1 MILTGDSNLACWER
15 ILDYYK
21 GRTEEETGTEVLKAD
36 ILPASHH
43 GSRTFFKDGD
53 EDSEASLEALE
64 TIAPDAVVA
73 SVGDNNQHDHPH
85 DDMMDAY
92 RDQVGDDNVFET
104 RHTGTIVM
112 EIDAGV
118 PYRLVLDTGAYAE
131 DYGWSDDDDDPGQ
144 DATDDRGGSGGGLAA
159 GLVVGAAGLTAAA
172 IAAKRRRGS
181 PTRLDDQP
189 AA

>member
-1 MILTGDSNLACWER
+1 
-15 ILDYYK
+15 
-21 GRTEEETGTEVLKAD
+21 
-36 ILPASHH
+36 
-43 GSRTFFKDGD
+43 
-53 EDSEASLEALE
+53 
-64 TIAPDAVVA
+64 
-73 SVGDNNQHDHPH
+73 
-85 DDMMDAY
+85 MDAY
-92 RDQVGDDNVFET
+92 REQAGEENVFET